1 MFNLYSAVL
10 VAMLTAIW
18 KIVILVGL
26 GAVTIIEMK
35 KNKENNGIIAL
46 TGTAAISAFMCSC
59 HLGDISRAITQVPE
73 IKN

>member
-1 MFNLYSAVL
+1 MFTAVL
-10 VAMLTAIW
+10 

-26 GAVTIIEMK
+26 GAVTIIEMR

-46 TGTAAISAFMCSC
+46 TGAAAISAFTCSC
-59 HLGDISRAITQVPE
+59 HLGDISRAITHLPE